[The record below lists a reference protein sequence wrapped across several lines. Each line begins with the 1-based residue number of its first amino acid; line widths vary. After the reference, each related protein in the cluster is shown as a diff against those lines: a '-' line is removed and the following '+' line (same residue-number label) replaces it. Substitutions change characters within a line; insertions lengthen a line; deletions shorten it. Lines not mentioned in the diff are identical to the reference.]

1 LVQIELDRGV
11 DVEKQHGAA
20 GRRDRLAYVF
30 APMDF
35 PAPMPP
41 AHDSHFAQPHVLTA
55 MRRDL
60 TNTREWLA
68 RIVVMVYAALA
79 GGSVVAFTWLSN
91 IALHGFNRVLG
102 VSPWLPFALTPA
114 ICALVAWITV
124 RFFPGAAGSGI
135 PQVMAALDPAVT
147 ARDRPG
153 FVSFRLAVAKIA
165 LTVTGLFGGLAIGR
179 EGPSVQIAAGVM
191 LHARR
196 WLPAG
201 ASIRPHG
208 LLVAGGAAGIAA
220 TFNAPLAGVMF
231 AIEELSSKMEQRSSG
246 LVVAAIVLAGMV
258 GVSTFGNATYFG
270 VIRVPS
276 LELRFFWPALL
287 VVMASGL
294 LGGFFSRLLHASLVG
309 RIRGLS
315 RWRAA
320 HPVWFAGACG
330 IVIAAIGWASGGASF
345 GSGYDSTRH
354 LLEGH
359 TTVPLTYV
367 ASRFVATWLAS
378 WSGVPGGLFAPA
390 LAIGAGV
397 GSDVAV
403 LTGWQADAPALIA
416 LGMAGF
422 LAAVTQAPIT
432 AFIIVMEMVDGH
444 SMVLTL
450 MAGALGASLIA
461 RWLARP
467 LYGALAQAQLAR
479 LAASRPAAAPR
490 SGLASPD

>member
-1 LVQIELDRGV
+1 M
-11 DVEKQHGAA
+11 HS
-20 GRRDRLAYVF
+20 
-30 APMDF
+30 
-35 PAPMPP
+35 
-41 AHDSHFAQPHVLTA
+41 AHDSHHAQPHVLAA
-55 MRRDL
+55 MRRDVVV
-60 TNTREWLA
+60 LA
-68 RIVVMVYAALA
+68 YAALA
-79 GGSVVAFTWLSN
+79 GSSVVLFTWLSN
-91 IALHGFNRVLG
+91 RALHGFDAMRALH
-102 VSPWLPFALTPA
+102 PLLPFVWTPA
-114 ICALVAWITV
+114 LCALIAWITV

-135 PQVMAALDPAVT
+135 PQVIAALDPAVT
-147 ARDRPG
+147 PRERPR
-153 FVSFRLAVAKIA
+153 FVSFRLALVKIG
-165 LTVTGLFGGLAIGR
+165 LTAAGLFGGLAIGR

-201 ASIRPHG
+201 GSIRAHA

-258 GVSTFGNATYFG
+258 AVSVFGNATYFG
-270 VIRVPS
+270 VIRVPA

-287 VVMASGL
+287 VALTSGL

-309 RIRGLS
+309 RIRLLS
-315 RWRAA
+315 PWRAA
-320 HPVWFAGACG
+320 HPVWFAAACG
-330 IVIAAIGWASGGASF
+330 LLVAAIGWASGGSSF
-345 GSGYDSTRH
+345 GSGYQSTH
-354 LLEGH
+354 DLLAGH
-359 TTVPLTYV
+359 TSVPLTYV
-367 ASRFVATWLAS
+367 ASRFSATWLAL
-378 WSGVPGGLFAPA
+378 WSGVPGGLFAPS

-450 MAGALGASLIA
+450 MAGALGSSLVA

-479 LAASRPAAAPR
+479 LAASQPRPGPEGAPR
-490 SGLASPD
+490 